1 MAAPR
6 QPRVTEAPL
15 PHPQISTPN
24 SSSLTERNNIMKL
37 QVAIDLL
44 TTEAAL
50 ELAGKVAEYVDII
63 ELGTPLVKSEGL
75 SVITAVKEAHP
86 DKIVFADLKTMDA
99 GELEAD
105 IAFKAGADLV
115 TVLGAADDST
125 IAGAVKAAKA
135 HNKGIVVDLIG
146 VADKVTRAKEVR
158 ALGAKFVEMHAGLDE
173 QAKPGFDL
181 NGLLRAGAEARVPFS
196 VAGGVKLATIAD
208 VQKAGADVAVAG
220 GAIYGAADPALAAKE
235 LRAAIV

>member
-1 MAAPR
+1 
-6 QPRVTEAPL
+6 
-15 PHPQISTPN
+15 
-24 SSSLTERNNIMKL
+24 MKL
-37 QVAIDLL
+37 QVAMDVL

-50 ELAGKVAEYVDII
+50 KLAGQVAEYVDII
-63 ELGTPLVKSEGL
+63 ELGTPLIKAEGL
-75 SVITAVKEAHP
+75 TAITAVKNAHP

-135 HNKGIVVDLIG
+135 HNKGVVVDLIG
-146 VADKVTRAKEVR
+146 VADKVTRAQEAR

-181 NGLLRAGAEARVPFS
+181 NGLLTAGATARVPFS
-196 VAGGVKLATIAD
+196 VAGGVKVATIPA
-208 VQKAGADVAVAG
+208 VQKAGAEVAVVG
-220 GAIYGAADPALAAKE
+220 GACYGADDPALAAKQ
-235 LRAAIV
+235 LRAAIA

>member
-1 MAAPR
+1 
-6 QPRVTEAPL
+6 
-15 PHPQISTPN
+15 
-24 SSSLTERNNIMKL
+24 MKL
-37 QVAIDLL
+37 QVAIDVLS
-44 TTEAAL
+44 TEAAL

-75 SVITAVKEAHP
+75 SAITAVKEAHP

-135 HNKGIVVDLIG
+135 HNKGVVVDLIG
-146 VADKVTRAKEVR
+146 IEDKVARAKEVR

-173 QAKPGFDL
+173 QAKPGYDL
-181 NGLLRAGAEARVPFS
+181 NVLLNAGEEARVPFS
-196 VAGGVKLATIAD
+196 VAGGVNLSTIAA
-208 VQKAGADVAVAG
+208 VQRSGADVAVAG
-220 GAIYGAADPALAAKE
+220 GAIYGADDPAVAAKE
-235 LRAAIV
+235 LRAAII